1 MKGVSKNRGRAH
13 VLVLVATLLAAALL
27 PLQTTLAQQQQ
38 PTITATPAS
47 QAVGKPVVLEGTGW
61 YVLSDVKI
69 YINRTPTELI
79 EVATVKTNETGGF
92 KITVTVP
99 LLRPDA
105 YTWYAAQP
113 GTPNKAKCDFTI
125 EEGIYATPEKAPVGA
140 TVRILGAS
148 ESFINKK
155 VLIIFDKNNNG
166 TYDAGENLTITS
178 GNAEGIIDTAI
189 TIPDVR
195 YGTYNIY
202 ANKTTIDPGTP
213 LTTGNSLSTSF
224 TVERPTVTVT
234 PDAAPVGYTV
244 TISGNKFKVNYYVN
258 ITLRDAAN
266 KIVAILA
273 TKVLTN
279 ATGGFK
285 VAVTV
290 PDVKVTADTGFIVN
304 ATDDI
309 NWATKT
315 LTVKAPKITI
325 TPDTAKV
332 GDSITVKANW
342 FKVEWNVT
350 IYFSIRRSG
359 TVYELIPVATVP
371 ANETGGFVA
380 TVTVPAVPADTPAGV
395 TDLVQVNASDG
406 VNFALF
412 DFDVIPSATLDR
424 YRIAVGQN
432 LTITGLGFRNDS
444 VITIKING
452 SNVPPTLIGT
462 AKTDKYGSFKV
473 TITMPQVPDGYY
485 MVNISDAV
493 GNKVYIK
500 WLQVVPKEFA
510 DLFAAIDAIERKLDS
525 ETFGLAA
532 IKSAIDLL
540 DARVRAIV
548 YRLGSFT
555 GEDTIA
561 SLLYDIRAKVEA
573 IQLDLTPVLNAIN
586 STRTDVLGAIASAK
600 EEILA
605 KIDFTPVLKAVNGTR
620 TDVLGAIDSAK
631 GEIIAKVEAIQLD
644 LTPVLNAIN
653 STRTDVLSAIA
664 SAKSDVLN
672 AISDAKTDLL
682 SAISSAKSDII
693 TRIDKIAAPTMSTGT
708 GTATF
713 TTKNTEIAIYESA
726 KLGTVT
732 VTLKTS
738 GMMTYKVLSIRY
750 YINPADPTLYVE
762 KVVARNADAVFTDTA
777 AAWKVTLVYTETA
790 TPAKPG
796 VTVYYAYSALT
807 PP

>member
-1 MKGVSKNRGRAH
+1 MKGVSKNRGRAY
-13 VLVLVATLLAAALL
+13 VLVLVAMLLAAALL
-27 PLQTTLAQQQQ
+27 PLQTTFAQPQ
-38 PTITATPAS
+38 PTIKAS
-47 QAVGKPVVLEGTGW
+47 PTSEAVGRPIVLEGINW
-61 YVLSDVKI
+61 YVLSNVTI
-69 YINRTPTELI
+69 YINRTPTNLI
-79 EVATVKTNETGGF
+79 EVTTVKTNETGGF
-92 KITVTVP
+92 KIEVKVP
-99 LLRPDA
+99 LLEPGN

-125 EEGIYATPEKAPVGA
+125 LEGIYATPDSAPVGA

-148 ESFINKK
+148 PDFKNKK
-155 VLIIFDKNNNG
+155 VLIIFDKNRNG
-166 TYDAGENLTITS
+166 SYDAGENLTITR
-178 GNAEGIIDTAI
+178 GNTEGIIDTTI
-189 TIPDVR
+189 TIPDVKSGG
-195 YGTYNIY
+195 YKIY
-202 ANKTTIDPGTP
+202 ANKTNIAPGDS
-213 LTTGNSLSTSF
+213 LTGHLYTDF
-224 TVERPTVTVT
+224 TVEQPIVTVT
-234 PDAAPVGYTV
+234 PDKAPVGYTV

-258 ITLRDAAN
+258 ITLRDAAK

-273 TKVLTN
+273 TKVPTN

-285 VAVTV
+285 VDVTV
-290 PDVKVTADTGFIVN
+290 PDVKVAADTDFYVN

-309 NWATKT
+309 NFDTEK
-315 LTVKAPKITI
+315 LTVKAPEII
-325 TPDTAKV
+325 IDPTAKV
-332 GDSITVKANW
+332 GESITVKANY
-342 FKVEWNVT
+342 FKVKWNVT
-350 IYFSIRRSG
+350 IYFSIQRSG
-359 TVYELIPVATVP
+359 NVYELIPVATVLT
-371 ANETGGFVA
+371 NKTGGFVA
-380 TVTVPAVPADTPAGV
+380 TVPVPKVPADTGTDPATGAPV

-406 VNFALF
+406 INIAIK
-412 DFDVIPSATLDR
+412 DFDVVSSATLDR

-444 VITIKING
+444 TITIKING
-452 SNVPPTLIGT
+452 SNVPPTLIDT
-462 AKTDKYGSFKV
+462 AKTDKYGSFTV

-485 MVNISDAV
+485 MVNISDKV
-493 GNKVYIK
+493 GNMVYIK

-510 DLFAAIDAIERKLDS
+510 DLFAAIDAIERKLDNG
-525 ETFGLAA
+525 TFGLAA

-540 DARVRAIV
+540 DTRVRAIV

-555 GEDTIA
+555 GEDTVA

-573 IQLDLTPVLNAIN
+573 IQLDLTPVLDKIN
-586 STRTDVLGAIASAK
+586 STRTDILGAIASAK
-600 EEILA
+600 S
-605 KIDFTPVLKAVNGTR
+605 
-620 TDVLGAIDSAK
+620 DVLGAIDSAK

-644 LTPVLNAIN
+644 LTPVLDKIN
-653 STRTDVLSAIA
+653 STRTDILGAIA
-664 SAKSDVLN
+664 S
-672 AISDAKTDLL
+672 AKTDLL

-693 TRIDKIAAPTMSTGT
+693 ARIDKIAAPAMSTGT

-777 AAWKVTLVYTETA
+777 TAWKVTLVYTETA

>member
-27 PLQTTLAQQQQ
+27 PLQTTLAAPE
-38 PTITATPAS
+38 PTITPSPTS
-47 QAVGKPVVLEGTGW
+47 EAVGKPIVLEGTGW

-99 LLRPDA
+99 LLRPGA

-113 GTPNKAKCDFTI
+113 GTPNKAKWSFTI
-125 EEGIYATPEKAPVGA
+125 EEGIYATPASAPVGA

-155 VLIIFDKNNNG
+155 VLIIFDKGNYG
-166 TYDAGENLTITS
+166 VYDAGENLTITS
-178 GNAEGIIDTAI
+178 GNAEGIIDTTI
-189 TIPDVR
+189 TIPDVKSGGYR
-195 YGTYNIY
+195 IY
-202 ANKTTIDPGTP
+202 ANKTNIASGDS
-213 LTTGNSLSTSF
+213 LTGHLYTDF
-224 TVERPTVTVT
+224 TVEQPIVTVT

-258 ITLRDAAN
+258 ITLRDAAK
-266 KIVAILA
+266 KIVATLA
-273 TKVLTN
+273 TKVPTN

-285 VAVTV
+285 VNVTV
-290 PDVKVTADTGFIVN
+290 PDVKVTADTDFYVN

-309 NWATKT
+309 NFDTEK
-315 LTVKAPKITI
+315 LTVKAPKII
-325 TPDTAKV
+325 IDPTAKV
-332 GDSITVKANW
+332 GESITVKANY
-342 FKVEWNVT
+342 FKAKWNVI
-350 IYFSIRRSG
+350 IYFSIWRSG

-380 TVTVPAVPADTPAGV
+380 TVKVPEVPADTPAGV

-406 VNFALF
+406 INIAIE
-412 DFDVIPSATLDR
+412 DFDVVPSATLDR

-444 VITIKING
+444 TITIKING
-452 SNVPPTLIGT
+452 TNVPPTLIGT
-462 AKTDKYGSFKV
+462 AKTDKYGSFIV

-485 MVNISDAV
+485 MVNISDGV

-540 DARVRAIV
+540 DTRVRAIV

-555 GEDTIA
+555 GEDTVA

-573 IQLDLTPVLNAIN
+573 IQLDLTPVLDAIASAKSDVLNAI
-586 STRTDVLGAIASAK
+586 TSAK

-605 KIDFTPVLKAVNGTR
+605 KIDFTPVLNAVNSTKS
-620 TDVLGAIDSAK
+620 DVLSAIDSAK

-653 STRTDVLSAIA
+653 STGTDILGAIA
-664 SAKSDVLN
+664 SAKSD
-672 AISDAKTDLL
+672 
-682 SAISSAKSDII
+682 II
-693 TRIDKIAAPTMSTGT
+693 ARIDKITAPAMSTGT

-726 KLGTVT
+726 KLGTIT

>member
-13 VLVLVATLLAAALL
+13 VLALVAMLLAAALL
-27 PLQTTLAQQQQ
+27 PLQTTFAEPQ
-38 PTITATPAS
+38 PTITASPTS

-99 LLRPDA
+99 LLRPGA

-113 GTPNKAKCDFTI
+113 GTPNKAKCNFTI

-155 VLIIFDKNNNG
+155 VLIIFDKDND
-166 TYDAGENLTITS
+166 TVYDLGENLTITS

-189 TIPDVR
+189 TIPDVK

-202 ANKTTIDPGTP
+202 ANKTTIAPGTP
-213 LTTGNSLSTSF
+213 LTTGNSLFTNF
-224 TVERPTVTVT
+224 TVEQPVITVT

-258 ITLRDAAN
+258 ITLRDAAK

-273 TKVLTN
+273 TKVPTN

-315 LTVKAPKITI
+315 LTVKAPVITI
-325 TPDTAKV
+325 TPTEAKV

-342 FKVEWNVT
+342 FKVKWNVT
-350 IYFSIRRSG
+350 IYFSIWRSG
-359 TVYELIPVATVP
+359 TVYELIPVATVLTN
-371 ANETGGFVA
+371 ATGGFVA
-380 TVTVPAVPADTPAGV
+380 TVKVPEVPADTPDGV
-395 TDLVQVNASDG
+395 TDLVKVNASDG
-406 VNFALF
+406 VNFALT

-493 GNKVYIK
+493 GNKVYIT

-540 DARVRAIV
+540 DTRIRAIV

-555 GEDTIA
+555 GEDTVA

-573 IQLDLTPVLNAIN
+573 GLNLTPVLD
-586 STRTDVLGAIASAK
+586 TIASAK
-600 EEILA
+600 SDIL
-605 KIDFTPVLKAVNGTR
+605 D
-620 TDVLGAIDSAK
+620 AIASAK
-631 GEIIAKVEAIQLD
+631 GEIIAKIEAIKID
-644 LTPVLNAIN
+644 LTPVL
-653 STRTDVLSAIA
+653 DAIA
-664 SAKSDVLN
+664 SAKSD
-672 AISDAKTDLL
+672 
-682 SAISSAKSDII
+682 II
-693 TRIDKIAAPTMSTGT
+693 ARIDKITAPAMSTGT

-738 GMMTYKVLSIRY
+738 GMATYKVLSIRY